1 MKQSPAAKR
10 LSTNRAAAT
19 SPPRDGYTLWVVLAL
34 VVLVGVAGWSF
45 WAGGDRRPKD
55 YNIVLH
61 NVERDDFTLTVTE
74 RGEVESAGVTEVI
87 SEVKSK
93 NTPGLSILRIVPEGT
108 AVKQGDF
115 LVELDS
121 SALREER
128 TAEQILVNTSA
139 ALVVQSRNIYETALI
154 AKEEYLNGTY
164 VQERQTIESEVFVA
178 EENLSRAEE
187 YHEFSK
193 RLAAKGYINQLQLEA
208 DKFAVEKSRKE
219 LDAAKTKLNVID
231 NYTKAKMVK
240 TLESDIVIAQAK
252 WESDKNSLE
261 LEEEKLKEMDDQI
274 AKCTLTAPKDG
285 TVTYAH
291 NRQNWGG
298 DEFVVK
304 EGAVIRERQAVIRL
318 PDPTKMR
325 VALNVNESLIQYIR
339 QGMPATIA
347 PIGTGGRAL
356 RGSVQN
362 INQYAE
368 PGGWRKAN
376 VKEYKALVTIDDAA
390 AELRSGMTA
399 SVTIRCEEI
408 PNAIQAPVQAIY
420 AHGKEF
426 YAFVFNNGDW
436 EARPIK
442 VGPTNDKF
450 FVIEQGLTE
459 GERVAMN
466 PRAYLDQVK
475 LPELA
480 PETKQQVVQLTPDM
494 PPAKPAAADDAAV
507 ASKDES
513 VAKPAAES
521 ADATTTEPT
530 AG

>member
-1 MKQSPAAKR
+1 MKQ
-10 LSTNRAAAT
+10 LLAAT
-19 SPPRDGYTLWVVLAL
+19 IASRPRPTAGKSSRGGYTLWVVMAIVAL
-34 VVLVGVAGWSF
+34 TAVAGWSF
-45 WAGGDRRPKD
+45 WGRGDGRPKD

-61 NVERDDFTLTVTE
+61 DVGRDDFTLTVTE

-108 AVKQGDF
+108 VVKTGDF

-128 TAEQILVNTSA
+128 TAQQILYNTAA
-139 ALVVQSRNIYETALI
+139 ALVVQSRNVYETALI
-154 AKEEYLNGTY
+154 AKQEYLEGTY

-219 LDAAKTKLNVID
+219 LDAAKTKLNVLD
-231 NYTKAKMVK
+231 NFTKAKMVK
-240 TLESDIVIAQAK
+240 QLESDIVIAKAK

-261 LEEEKLKEMDDQI
+261 LEEEKLKEINDQI
-274 AKCTLTAPKDG
+274 AKCTLVAPKDG
-285 TVTYAH
+285 TVIYAH

-325 VALNVNESLIQYIR
+325 VALNVNESLIQYVR
-339 QGMPATIA
+339 PGMPATIS
-347 PIGTGGRAL
+347 PVGTGGRAL
-356 RGSVQN
+356 RGRVDK

-376 VKEYKALVTIDDAA
+376 VKEYKALVSIDDSAT
-390 AELRSGMTA
+390 ELRSGMTA

-408 PNAIQAPVQAIY
+408 PEAIQAPVQAVY
-420 AHGKEF
+420 AHGKDF
-426 YAFVFNNGDW
+426 YAFVFRDGEW

-450 FVIEQGLTE
+450 FVIEEGLAE
-459 GERVAMN
+459 GDRVAMN
-466 PRAYLDQVK
+466 PRAYLDRVK
-475 LPELA
+475 LPELM
-480 PETKQQVVQLTPDM
+480 PENKQQVVQMT
-494 PPAKPAAADDAAV
+494 PAAPDSPAAMEDSAV
-507 ASKDES
+507 ASKDEPA
-513 VAKPAAES
+513 AKPAAAPTETS
-521 ADATTTEPT
+521 TSEPT